1 MKEKLITIIKLSLRK
16 RQTDYKF
23 WNKKQQL
30 KKKKKKKTATT
41 TTYGFIFITSL
52 SFARVLLGRAGV
64 VVKDV
69 GPLSLRSSLVGTGR
83 VARTMSIVWGAS
95 TSLEGSLGATGG

>member
-23 WNKKQQL
+23 WNKKQQF
-30 KKKKKKKTATT
+30 KKKTATT

-83 VARTMSIVWGAS
+83 VARMMSIVWGAS

>member
-23 WNKKQQL
+23 WNKKQQF
-30 KKKKKKKTATT
+30 KKKKK

-52 SFARVLLGRAGV
+52 SFARVLLGRVGV